1 MKYLMVIMAFVLVGC
16 GVYDS
21 SPQVEYVAG
30 DRHCLITKVSGT
42 ISKDCS
48 PGTWTTYQPVA
59 ASDKDDGTALSLF
72 QDVLDLKIFQPT
84 FIEGSGLTLFGGA
97 GAGG

>member
-1 MKYLMVIMAFVLVGC
+1 MNYLMVMVMTIGLMGC
-16 GVYDS
+16 GVYNS

-42 ISKDCS
+42 VSKDCS
-48 PGTWTTYQPVA
+48 PGTWTTYQPVP
-59 ASDKDDGTALSLF
+59 ASDKDEGTALSLF
-72 QDVLDLKIFQPT
+72 QDFLDLKIFQPT

-97 GAGG
+97 GG